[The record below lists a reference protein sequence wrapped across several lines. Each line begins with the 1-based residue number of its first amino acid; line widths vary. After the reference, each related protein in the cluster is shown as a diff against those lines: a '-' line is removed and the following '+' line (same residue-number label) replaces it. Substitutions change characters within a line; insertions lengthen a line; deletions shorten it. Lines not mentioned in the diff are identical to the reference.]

1 MNESSIYC
9 FMATYAQTLES
20 LSQWHIQEFQEKMKA
35 KEREIIELQ
44 SQLAEAKVALERS
57 QVRNWV
63 NVIL

>member
-1 MNESSIYC
+1 ME
-9 FMATYAQTLES
+9 
-20 LSQWHIQEFQEKMKA
+20 A